1 MMSCAEFAKMLVRAA
16 ETAEVGLVE
25 PTEVVMKAVAA
36 EAKRVIGTYEY
47 GWPQLAEATQDD
59 RVARGFPANEPLL
72 RTGDMRASIATK
84 AEAVAGGV
92 EGLVYSDQKEALWA
106 ELGTMGPGHGQPPRS
121 FLFKS
126 LWLATPV
133 IAKTFG
139 KFAERLLQFGTK

>member
-1 MMSCAEFAKMLVRAA
+1 MMTCAEFAKMLGRAA
-16 ETAEVGLVE
+16 ETAEAGLVE

-47 GWPQLAEATQDD
+47 GWPQLAEATQTD
-59 RVARGFPANEPLL
+59 RGRRGFTENDPLL
-72 RTGDMRASIATK
+72 RTGDMRASVATK
-84 AEAVAGGV
+84 VEPIAGGA
-92 EGLVYSDQKEALWA
+92 EGLVYSDQKEAVWA
-106 ELGTMGPGHGQPPRS
+106 ELGTTGPGRGQPPRS

-139 KFAERLLQFGTK
+139 AFAEKLFFGR

>member
-1 MMSCAEFAKMLVRAA
+1 MLTCAEFAKVLGRAA

-25 PTEVVMKAVAA
+25 PTEAVMTTVAA
-36 EAKRVIGTYEY
+36 EAKRVIGTYTY
-47 GWPQLAEATQDD
+47 GWPQLAEATQAD
-59 RVARGFPANEPLL
+59 RVAGGFSENDPLL

-84 AEAVAGGV
+84 AEPIAGGA

-106 ELGTMGPGHGQPPRS
+106 ELGTTGPGRGQPPRS

-126 LWLATPV
+126 LWLATPL

-139 KFAERLLQFGTK
+139 TFAETLFVGRN